1 MKNNKIETFNVKW
14 GIYITL
20 CMTIVVFPLVLWIM
34 EIYSIYSPRII
45 LPFFFGIIIIA
56 MLETKYTLVITD
68 DTILDKKKTILLQ
81 DIKSYYI
88 CHYGKKAFMFRIT
101 MLDNQQRFY
110 ISPEVEKKEII
121 IEFFKSCPKKQNFTD
136 TLLLMYPWF
145 LFLIYGIAILIFSIN
160 L

>member
-1 MKNNKIETFNVKW
+1 MKNNKIETFNVKR

-20 CMTIVVFPLVLWIM
+20 FAIGIAFPLILWM
-34 EIYSIYSPRII
+34 MKIYSIYSPRII

-56 MLETKYTLVITD
+56 MLETKYKLVITD
-68 DTILDKKKTILLQ
+68 DTILDNKKIISSQ
-81 DIKSYYI
+81 NIKSYYI

-136 TLLLMYPWF
+136 KLLLLYPYF
-145 LFLIYGIAILIFSIN
+145 LFLICGIAILIFSIN